1 MEELFYDAL
10 PFFSDDLELHQA
22 AFENDGAKVDALIK
36 SFREEGTL
44 EQRLEQTD
52 SHGMTPLMIAT
63 WKKSL
68 AMVGSLLAVG
78 ADPRVKRKGWRAYHL
93 AIEVG
98 ECELAAMLLERE
110 VELERLESK
119 RKKEKVL
126 SKLKAMP
133 DASFSLSW
141 EIGSSFPGLGLI
153 IRSLAPSDTYHI
165 VKKGDSTRVD
175 GSLMG
180 LSKKAT
186 KSSVLPQ
193 WKKGQFSLI
202 HNPMGDPSSP
212 SLVFIDRLKARYI
225 DVNAWRKKAS
235 SKANAEIIATHVQGS
250 MESKKEGRVVK
261 SKIKV
266 PDLKFK
272 PMQSGWL
279 SSKPLREEVDEWD
292 CQVLQS
298 SVELFKEVK
307 TKAPF
312 PLNIASWQ
320 EYLDRESLTDE
331 GDDIII
337 QPLDPL
343 SKGNGKGRNVS
354 AKMWMASGFP
364 ISLDHLL
371 PIIDIIGSAANSTL
385 SKVSQFIS
393 RVASQDYFPVKI
405 VVPLAFT
412 VYVQIQIKSF
422 ALLDKTKDFPDDF
435 FSVPSAFALHEPK
448 VPESFLNKQSSD
460 QASMEE
466 DQSINFEASG

>member
-1 MEELFYDAL
+1 M
-10 PFFSDDLELHQA
+10 
-22 AFENDGAKVDALIK
+22 
-36 SFREEGTL
+36 
-44 EQRLEQTD
+44 
-52 SHGMTPLMIAT
+52 
-63 WKKSL
+63 
-68 AMVGSLLAVG
+68 
-78 ADPRVKRKGWRAYHL
+78 
-93 AIEVG
+93 
-98 ECELAAMLLERE
+98 
-110 VELERLESK
+110 
-119 RKKEKVL
+119 
-126 SKLKAMP
+126 
-133 DASFSLSW
+133 
-141 EIGSSFPGLGLI
+141 
-153 IRSLAPSDTYHI
+153 
-165 VKKGDSTRVD
+165 
-175 GSLMG
+175 
-180 LSKKAT
+180 
-186 KSSVLPQ
+186 
-193 WKKGQFSLI
+193 
-202 HNPMGDPSSP
+202 
-212 SLVFIDRLKARYI
+212 
-225 DVNAWRKKAS
+225 
-235 SKANAEIIATHVQGS
+235 
-250 MESKKEGRVVK
+250 K